1 MVQRENDEVSGGKN
15 INSWRVC
22 IKAISE
28 SLQLHG
34 KEKRRREAKRKKVTS
49 YEALQPSQIR
59 GQREAGQLQSWL
71 SPTAGLL
78 VRGGGGKGLLTG
90 GKPVPENVC
99 LLLYYYDFLSQLKM

>member
-1 MVQRENDEVSGGKN
+1 MIITFSQMVQRENDEVSGGKN

-49 YEALQPSQIR
+49 
-59 GQREAGQLQSWL
+59 
-71 SPTAGLL
+71 
-78 VRGGGGKGLLTG
+78 
-90 GKPVPENVC
+90 
-99 LLLYYYDFLSQLKM
+99 